1 MARFEVFKNPR
12 GGEFPYILDIQAE
25 LLAHLASRI
34 VVRMMVRER
43 YGKPITRL
51 NPTAVVGDREYVLVF
66 QELAAVPRSA
76 LGERV
81 TSLSAQREELVAA
94 LHLLSTGI

>member
-1 MARFEVFKNPR
+1 MAQFEVLQNPR
-12 GGEFPYILDIQAE
+12 GGEFPYVLDVQAE
-25 LLAHLASRI
+25 LLAHLASR
-34 VVRMMVRER
+34 VVVPMMPRER

-51 NPTAVVGDREYVLVF
+51 NPTATVGDREYVLVF

-81 TSLSAQREELVAA
+81 ASLSAQRDALVAA
-94 LHLLSTGI
+94 LDLLFTGI